1 MGRHVYDGYHNGD
14 QEDTDVSK
22 VSVALGDLRCVC
34 IGFGSS
40 LKNRAQYRVWFFP
53 EEQGPMRAQRA
64 RNEQRQH

>member
-14 QEDTDVSK
+14 QDDPDVSK

-40 LKNRAQYRVWFFP
+40 LKNRAQ
-53 EEQGPMRAQRA
+53 
-64 RNEQRQH
+64 